1 VLIGVEVVAVAFD
14 GRAVLAGA
22 IAIPVAL
29 VARWISVGL
38 PVTALRAVRRFTPHT
53 IKVLTWSGLKG
64 GISVALAL
72 SLPAGP
78 ERELIVTATYVVVCF
93 SILVQGLSVGA
104 FVKRLYGVADST
116 A

>member
-1 VLIGVEVVAVAFD
+1 
-14 GRAVLAGA
+14 VLAGV

-29 VARWISVGL
+29 VARSLSVGL
-38 PVTALRAVRRFTPHT
+38 PVTAMRALRTFTPHA

-78 ERELIVTATYVVVCF
+78 HRELIVTATYVVVCF
-93 SILVQGLSVGA
+93 SILVQGLTVGA
-104 FVKRLYGVADST
+104 FVKRLYGA
-116 A
+116 AGPGA